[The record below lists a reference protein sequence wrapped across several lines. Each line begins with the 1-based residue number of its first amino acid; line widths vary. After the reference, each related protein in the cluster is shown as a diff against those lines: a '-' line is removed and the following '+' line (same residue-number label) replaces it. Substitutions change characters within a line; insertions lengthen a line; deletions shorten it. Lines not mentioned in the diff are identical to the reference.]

1 MSSYFLN
8 VLILGHSFVKPL
20 HRDLQSGFDHRA
32 QLDFNLANSVVVHL
46 NGFGGCT
53 ISQLKEK
60 DLFVISRLVPTLVIL
75 EIGTND
81 ILSARPE
88 VIGLL
93 IVDLVVFIHDHFKCQ
108 FVGFQ
113 VLTFPIQNST
123 KKLPC

>member
-32 QLDFNLANSVVVHL
+32 QLDFNLANSAVVHL

-53 ISQLKEK
+53 VSQLKEK
-60 DLFVISRLVPTLVIL
+60 DLFVISHLVPTLVTL

-81 ILSARPE
+81 ILSARPK

-93 IVDLVVFIHDHFKCQ
+93 IWLF
-108 FVGFQ
+108 
-113 VLTFPIQNST
+113 LST
-123 KKLPC
+123 IISSVSYWGLRGYPSSASRF